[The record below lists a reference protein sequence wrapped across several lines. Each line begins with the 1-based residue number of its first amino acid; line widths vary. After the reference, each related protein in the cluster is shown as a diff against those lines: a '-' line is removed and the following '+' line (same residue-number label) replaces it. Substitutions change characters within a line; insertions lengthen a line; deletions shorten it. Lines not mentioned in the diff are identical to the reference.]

1 MSSIVRITVAVVV
14 AAGLPASAAW
24 AEDRALIVGVGEYLN
39 ARRSLNT
46 GSGGPPVKFD
56 NLGGNATN
64 VELMRGVAGHL
75 GFDDYQIRV
84 LVDEQATY
92 DGIKQ
97 GFEWLIDGVGL
108 GDRALFY
115 FSGHGFQVAD
125 EDGDEPDGKDEML
138 LPHDA
143 GGSARDLTE
152 NVLVDDEL
160 ATLLDRLQTRDVLVF
175 LDSCHSG
182 TATKSFGR
190 GGLPFFEADAGRVRR
205 PDGPA
210 GTGFLALSAARDSEL
225 ALGTR
230 EGAFFTRGVAH
241 AVQQAVRSDAYLT
254 MNTIRDVASAE
265 IERLHNES
273 GTEQPIHHPVLTG
286 DLPRAHADLRRRG
299 TERPWNPLV
308 VPVGAPVSVAMTGLR
323 RVYRPGDRME
333 FEIEMPVD
341 GWLHILTIREGTD
354 EATSLFPHPLSRP
367 DTWFERRERVRIP
380 DSSAGDRFNLR
391 VAFETP
397 NVDEERN
404 LLVVI
409 VSDTQLDFRY
419 PSTAELLRDIQRAE
433 SAATVEYLVR
443 R

>member
-1 MSSIVRITVAVVV
+1 MSGIVRTIVAAVV
-14 AAGLPASAAW
+14 AAGLPASVAW

-39 ARRSLNT
+39 AGRSLNT
-46 GSGGPPVKFD
+46 GSRSIRFG
-56 NLGGNATN
+56 NLGGNALN
-64 VELMRGVAGHL
+64 VELMQGVAGHL
-75 GFDDYQIRV
+75 GFEDHQIRV
-84 LVDEQATY
+84 LVDQQATY
-92 DGIKQ
+92 HGIKR
-97 GFEWLIDGVGL
+97 GFEWLIDGVGP

-125 EDGDEPDGKDEML
+125 KDGDEPDGKDEML

-143 GGSARDLTE
+143 GGATRDLTE
-152 NVLVDDEL
+152 NVLVDDEM
-160 ATLLDRLQTRDVLVF
+160 AVLLDRLQTRDVLVF

-182 TATKSFGR
+182 TAMRSFSR
-190 GGLPFFEADAGRVRR
+190 GGLPFFEGDAAGVRR

-210 GTGFLALSAARDSEL
+210 GTGFLALSAARDSEQ

-230 EGAFFTRGVAH
+230 EGAFFTRGVDL

-273 GTEQPIHHPVLTG
+273 GTEKPIHHPVLTG

-308 VPVGAPVSVAMTGLR
+308 VPAGAPVSIVMTGLR
-323 RVYRPGDRME
+323 RAYRPGDRME

-341 GWLHILTIREGTD
+341 GWLHVLTIREGTD
-354 EATSLFPHPLSRP
+354 EATSLFPSPLSRP

-397 NVDEERN
+397 NVNEERN
-404 LLVVI
+404 LLVLI
-409 VSDTQLDFRY
+409 VSDAQLDFRY
-419 PSTAELLRDIQRAE
+419 PSTAELLREIRRAE